1 MSDQPAPPEQFFL
14 GRQPILDRDQRLV
27 AYELLFRSSSHNAAD
42 FSCGTRATATVIANA
57 FSELSVADSLGDCL
71 GFINVDEDF
80 LFSDLL
86 ELLPRQTIVLEILET
101 VLPTPEVIERC
112 RALKASGFRLALD
125 DVTTITPAHRDLLQL
140 ADVIKV
146 DILQLSEPALNYLV
160 GQLKP
165 LGKQLLAEKVD
176 SMEQHDRC
184 LALGFSLFQGYYF
197 AKPTIIAGRKMNH
210 SQLSLMTLMGLLMSD
225 ADTAEL
231 ENVFKPEPALTVSL
245 LRMTNSA
252 GAGTSVRITSL
263 RHAITILG
271 RRQLQRWLQ
280 LLLFAANGKD
290 AAANPLLQFA
300 ATRGRLMELLA
311 KHVRQGDTGFADQAF
326 MVGIMSLMPALVG
339 LPMDEVISPLA
350 VAPEVKGALCE
361 GSGTLGNLLRLTI
374 AAELG
379 EPAEIGPFLN
389 LFEQIDPNT
398 LNHCLTEALA
408 WASSINRERAD
419 D

>member
-1 MSDQPAPPEQFFL
+1 
-14 GRQPILDRDQRLV
+14 
-27 AYELLFRSSSHNAAD
+27 
-42 FSCGTRATATVIANA
+42 
-57 FSELSVADSLGDCL
+57 
-71 GFINVDEDF
+71 
-80 LFSDLL
+80 
-86 ELLPRQTIVLEILET
+86 
-101 VLPTPEVIERC
+101 
-112 RALKASGFRLALD
+112 
-125 DVTTITPAHRDLLQL
+125 
-140 ADVIKV
+140 
-146 DILQLSEPALNYLV
+146 
-160 GQLKP
+160 
-165 LGKQLLAEKVD
+165 
-176 SMEQHDRC
+176 
-184 LALGFSLFQGYYF
+184 
-197 AKPTIIAGRKMNH
+197 
-210 SQLSLMTLMGLLMSD
+210 
-225 ADTAEL
+225 
-231 ENVFKPEPALTVSL
+231 
-245 LRMTNSA
+245 MTNSA